1 VLGTKNC
8 WKVFAVNILPRAAIA
23 ALGVVML
30 VAAASWIPTAQPE
43 LPPLNRPGWS
53 KQSWGATPDGR
64 PVEMFTLQNSRGIA
78 ARITNYGATLVSLT
92 TPDRSGR
99 MADIVLGFDS
109 IEGYTSRAYLR
120 ASPYFGATIGRY
132 ANRIAG
138 GRFSLNGKVVSLRVN
153 NPPNHLHGGFSGF
166 DKAVWE
172 ASVGTNDEPSLQLNY
187 KSKDGEEGYPGNMN
201 VTVIYTLKDDALD
214 IVYQATTDQD
224 TIINL
229 TNHSYFN
236 LKGAGEGDILNHELQ
251 INADRF
257 TPVNEAL
264 VPTGELRPTDDTPFD
279 FKKPMQIGTRISA
292 KEEQLSFGRGYDHN
306 FVLTG
311 PDALLKWAARVR
323 EPSKGRTLEI
333 WTTEPGL
340 QVYTGNFLRG
350 DLVGKKGKTYG
361 IRGGLCLETQHF
373 PDSPNQRE
381 FPSTVVSAGGK
392 YTSHTIFRLGVDQL
406 NPADDAA
413 SPISHP

>member
-1 VLGTKNC
+1 MS
-8 WKVFAVNILPRAAIA
+8 ILPRATIA
-23 ALGVVML
+23 ALGVIL
-30 VAAASWIPTAQPE
+30 LATAWRWIPSAQLE

-53 KQSWGATPDGR
+53 RQSWGSSLDGR
-64 PVEMFTLQNSRGIA
+64 PVEIFTLQNSRGIA
-78 ARITNYGATLVSLT
+78 ARITNYGATLVSLI

-138 GRFSLNGKVVSLRVN
+138 GRFFLNGKAVSLTVN

-172 ASVGTNDEPSLQLNY
+172 AKAGTNDEPSLELDY
-187 KSKDGEEGYPGNMN
+187 ESKDGEEGYPGKMN

-224 TIINL
+224 TIVNL

-279 FKKPMQIGTRISA
+279 FKKPVRIAARIGA
-292 KEEQLSFGRGYDHN
+292 KDEQLSFGRGYDHN
-306 FVLTG
+306 FVLIG
-311 PDALLKWAARVR
+311 PHALLKWAARVR
-323 EPSKGRTLEI
+323 EPSTGRTLEI

-361 IRGGLCLETQHF
+361 IRSGLCLETQHF
-373 PDSPNQRE
+373 PDSPNRRE
-381 FPSTVVSAGGK
+381 FPSTVLSAGGK

-406 NPADDAA
+406 RPADDAG
-413 SPISHP
+413 SPLSHP

>member
-1 VLGTKNC
+1 MAG
-8 WKVFAVNILPRAAIA
+8 WPILFS
-23 ALGVVML
+23 AL
-30 VAAASWIPTAQPE
+30 I
-43 LPPLNRPGWS
+43 
-53 KQSWGATPDGR
+53 
-64 PVEMFTLQNSRGIA
+64 
-78 ARITNYGATLVSLT
+78 
-92 TPDRSGR
+92 
-99 MADIVLGFDS
+99 S

-138 GRFSLNGKVVSLRVN
+138 GRFFLNGKAVSLTVN

-172 ASVGTNDEPSLQLNY
+172 AKAGTKDEPSLQLDY
-187 KSKDGEEGYPGNMN
+187 ESKDGEEGYPGKMN

-214 IVYQATTDQD
+214 ILYQATTDQD
-224 TIINL
+224 TIVNL

-257 TPVNEAL
+257 TPINEAL

-279 FKKPMQIGTRISA
+279 FKKPMRIGVRISA

-306 FVLTG
+306 FVLIG
-311 PDALLKWAARVR
+311 PHALLKWAARVR
-323 EPSKGRTLEI
+323 EPSTGRTLEI

-361 IRGGLCLETQHF
+361 LRGGLCLETQHF
-373 PDSPNQRE
+373 PDSPNRNE
-381 FPSTVVSAGGK
+381 FPSTVLSAGGK
-392 YTSHTIFRLGVDQL
+392 YTSHTIFRFGVEQL
-406 NPADDAA
+406 RPADDAA

>member
-1 VLGTKNC
+1 MS
-8 WKVFAVNILPRAAIA
+8 ILPRATIA
-23 ALGVVML
+23 ALVVIL
-30 VAAASWIPTAQPE
+30 LATAWRWIPSAQLE

-53 KQSWGATPDGR
+53 RQSWGSSPDGR
-64 PVEMFTLQNSRGIA
+64 PVEIFTLQNSRGIA
-78 ARITNYGATLVSLT
+78 ARITNYGATLVSLI

-138 GRFSLNGKVVSLRVN
+138 GRFFLNGKAVSLTVN

-172 ASVGTNDEPSLQLNY
+172 AKAGTNDEPSLQLDY
-187 KSKDGEEGYPGNMN
+187 ESKDGEEGYPGKMN

-224 TIINL
+224 TIVNL

-279 FKKPMQIGTRISA
+279 FKKPVRIAARIGA
-292 KEEQLSFGRGYDHN
+292 KDEQLSFGRGYDHN
-306 FVLTG
+306 FVLIG
-311 PDALLKWAARVR
+311 PHALLKWAARVR
-323 EPSKGRTLEI
+323 EPSTGRTLEI

-361 IRGGLCLETQHF
+361 IRSGLCLETQHF
-373 PDSPNQRE
+373 PDSPNRRE
-381 FPSTVVSAGGK
+381 FPSTVLSAGGK

-406 NPADDAA
+406 RPADDAA